1 MTSSRPTTWF
11 CGCVESSKLKLSRY
25 LPDLFR
31 TRSSLCFQIDE
42 EWAIQNRDVQSRFDV
57 RKRHQNLLKR
67 RPPIILCFKTR
78 ISPPSS
84 TNCWRIPVSKYLI
97 AVGLGNHA
105 VQDQIWILMDLRV
118 LIVLRLVKR
127 FDHFMLIVIAYVRGI
142 MFRECLDRNQPLVW
156 QDVTL
161 E

>member
-1 MTSSRPTTWF
+1 
-11 CGCVESSKLKLSRY
+11 
-25 LPDLFR
+25 
-31 TRSSLCFQIDE
+31 
-42 EWAIQNRDVQSRFDV
+42 
-57 RKRHQNLLKR
+57 
-67 RPPIILCFKTR
+67 
-78 ISPPSS
+78 
-84 TNCWRIPVSKYLI
+84 
-97 AVGLGNHA
+97 
-105 VQDQIWILMDLRV
+105 MDLRV